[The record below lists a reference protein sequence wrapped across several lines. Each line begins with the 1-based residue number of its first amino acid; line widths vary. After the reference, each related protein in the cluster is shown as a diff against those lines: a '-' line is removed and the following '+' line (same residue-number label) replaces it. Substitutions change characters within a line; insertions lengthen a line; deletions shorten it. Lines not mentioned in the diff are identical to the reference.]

1 MDCKIKKDDILEFL
15 KSGGEFL
22 GNLAFEIYGDS
33 LNQVGET
40 AFSEAIEI
48 GIENTIASL
57 YEANVDDK
65 EILRI
70 VSEQWGIRIEDVED
84 RLVWEKSQS
93 AIRSLKQ
100 YLKLQGFTKGEIGQ
114 FMKTNRAA
122 FKIQRN
128 KELWGLRRTPQK
140 LMKAVQEK

>member
-1 MDCKIKKDDILEFL
+1 MDCKITKDDIFEFL

-22 GNLAFEIYGDS
+22 GTLAFKIYGDS
-33 LNQVGET
+33 LNQVGEA

-70 VSEQWGIRIEDVED
+70 VSEQWGIKLADVED
-84 RLVWEKSQS
+84 RLVWEKSRS
-93 AIRSLKQ
+93 PIRSLKQ
-100 YLKLQGFTKGEIGQ
+100 YLKLQGFTTGEIDQ

-122 FKIQRN
+122 FKIHHN

>member
-1 MDCKIKKDDILEFL
+1 MDCKIKKNDILEFL
-15 KSGGEFL
+15 KVGGGFL

-33 LNQVGET
+33 LNQVGEV
-40 AFSEAIEI
+40 AFSDAIEI

-70 VSEQWGIRIEDVED
+70 VGEQWGIRIEDVED

-100 YLKLQGFTKGEIGQ
+100 YLKLQGFTKGEVDQ
-114 FMKTNRAA
+114 FIKTNRAI
-122 FKIQRN
+122 FKIGHN